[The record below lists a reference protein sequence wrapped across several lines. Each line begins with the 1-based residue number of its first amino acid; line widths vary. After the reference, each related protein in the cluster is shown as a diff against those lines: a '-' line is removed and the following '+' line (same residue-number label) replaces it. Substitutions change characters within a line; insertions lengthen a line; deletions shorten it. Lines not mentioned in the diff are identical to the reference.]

1 MSVTKR
7 EFSVLSSDGIHALSG
22 VVFFPEGD
30 VKGYFH
36 IVHGMTEYIG
46 RYERAMED
54 IARAGYICFGYD
66 HLGHGK
72 TACSD
77 EELGYIA
84 KNNGWDILTKDVK
97 VFSDSV
103 IKEFPY
109 DAPYI
114 LMGHSMGSFIVRLA
128 AEKYVSPDKLIIM
141 GTGGAN
147 PAADIGLALIG
158 LTKFFKGERHI
169 SRFIDSVA
177 FGSYNNRFKEE
188 KDNLS
193 WLTND
198 KEVREKYRNDK
209 FCSFKFTV
217 SAMGD
222 LVRLMKYSNRKAWY
236 KNICR
241 DMPILLV
248 SGEDDPVGNYSRGVS
263 LVRDKLKKVGNNVEC
278 ILYRGA
284 RHEILNDF
292 TYDDAMR
299 DILAFCND

>member
-1 MSVTKR
+1 MSITIIDKKVPSCNGKNM
-7 EFSVLSSDGIHALSG
+7 LAGKIYLPSG
-22 VVFFPEGD
+22 NI
-30 VKGYFH
+30 KGYFH
-36 IVHGMTEYIG
+36 IVHGMTEYIS

-169 SRFIDSVA
+169 SRFI
-177 FGSYNNRFKEE
+177 
-188 KDNLS
+188 
-193 WLTND
+193 
-198 KEVREKYRNDK
+198 VRTE
-209 FCSFKFTV
+209 
-217 SAMGD
+217 
-222 LVRLMKYSNRKAWY
+222 SNAVNK
-236 KNICR
+236 
-241 DMPILLV
+241 
-248 SGEDDPVGNYSRGVS
+248 
-263 LVRDKLKKVGNNVEC
+263 
-278 ILYRGA
+278 
-284 RHEILNDF
+284 
-292 TYDDAMR
+292 T
-299 DILAFCND
+299 